1 MIKYTAK
8 VMKAYLCLVRLEVW
22 YVGTAECRLDNAHR
36 LQLYFA
42 IDIYDSCETLPCVGN
57 EQ

>member
-1 MIKYTAK
+1 
-8 VMKAYLCLVRLEVW
+8 MKAYLCLVRLEVW